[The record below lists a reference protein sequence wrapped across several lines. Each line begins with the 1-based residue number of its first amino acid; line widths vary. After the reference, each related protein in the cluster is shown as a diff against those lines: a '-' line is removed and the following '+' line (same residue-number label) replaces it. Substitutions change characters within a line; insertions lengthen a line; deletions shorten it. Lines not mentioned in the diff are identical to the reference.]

1 MRTTSFWVQGVGWAT
16 SGAGVCPAG
25 GYILS
30 GGYSISGTGMEE
42 MGTDGSFVSE
52 NMPTDSATWTVAV
65 VNQGLPWNL
74 MVTIN
79 YLCTQ

>member
-1 MRTTSFWVQGVGWAT
+1 MRTTSFDSPGEANLPT

-30 GGYSISGTGMEE
+30 GGYSISGPEMEE
-42 MGTDGSFVSE
+42 MEMFGTFVSE

-65 VNQGLPWNL
+65 VNQSPFDLT
-74 MVTIN
+74 VTIN

>member
-1 MRTTSFWVQGVGWAT
+1 MRTTSFDSPGDGMPA
-16 SGAGVCPAG
+16 SGAGVCPTG

-30 GGYSISGTGMEE
+30 GGYSISGPGMEME
-42 MGTDGSFVSE
+42 MFGILVSE

-65 VNQGLPWNL
+65 INQSPFDLW
-74 MVTIN
+74 VTIN